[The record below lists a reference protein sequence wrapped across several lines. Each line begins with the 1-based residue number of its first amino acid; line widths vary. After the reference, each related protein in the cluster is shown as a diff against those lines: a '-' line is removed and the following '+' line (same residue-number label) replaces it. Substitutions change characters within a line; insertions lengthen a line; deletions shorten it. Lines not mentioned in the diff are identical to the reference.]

1 MTLGR
6 RALLQVAAATAALGG
21 PLGSRAAFG
30 QRSAPTQADLLRFR
44 ATGQVTL
51 LNFTDLHAQLMPLY
65 FREPSVNIGVGAGRG
80 LPPHLVC
87 EKLLEAYKLGRGSVE
102 AYALACTDFEGLA
115 RTYGRIG
122 GLDRM
127 ATLIKAVPADPG
139 RKAPL
144 PDGGDTWQGSYS

>member
-21 PLGSRAAFG
+21 PLGGRAAFG
-30 QRSAPTQADLLRFR
+30 QRSMPTQGDLLRFR

-51 LNFTDLHAQLMPLY
+51 LNFTDLHAQLMPIY
-65 FREPSVNIGVGAGRG
+65 FREPSANIGVGSDRG
-80 LPPHLVC
+80 LPPHLVG
-87 EKLLEAYKLGRGSVE
+87 EKMLETYKIGRGTAE

-127 ATLIKAVPADPG
+127 ATLIKAIRAERG
-139 RKAPL
+139 
-144 PDGGDTWQGSYS
+144 